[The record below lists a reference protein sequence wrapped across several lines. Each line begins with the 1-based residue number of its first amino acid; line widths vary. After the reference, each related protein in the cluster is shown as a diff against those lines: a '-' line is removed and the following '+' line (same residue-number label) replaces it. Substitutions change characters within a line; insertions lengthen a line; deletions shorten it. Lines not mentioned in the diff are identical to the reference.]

1 VTMDRAPMVIAQ
13 MDVDY
18 LEPIRFRTE
27 PFSVRS
33 WVSRVGGSSF
43 VVESEMSDGV
53 TTYSRARVVLV
64 TFDPFTQKA
73 APAPEALR
81 QLLLAQLP

>member
-1 VTMDRAPMVIAQ
+1 

-18 LEPIRFRTE
+18 LVPIRFRTE
-27 PFSVRS
+27 PLQVRS

-43 VVESEMSDGV
+43 VIESELHDGG

-64 TFDPFTQKA
+64 TFDPVTQKA
-73 APAPEALR
+73 APAPPELR
-81 QLLLAQLP
+81 DLLLTQLP